1 MINKIIKIYEED
13 LKQKDEMI
21 KKLLEEIKFLQIENK
36 KYKTC
41 LQNKNL

>member
-13 LKQKDEMI
+13 LKQKDEII
-21 KKLLEEIKFLQIENK
+21 KKLLEEIKFLQMENE
-36 KYKTC
+36 KYKNC